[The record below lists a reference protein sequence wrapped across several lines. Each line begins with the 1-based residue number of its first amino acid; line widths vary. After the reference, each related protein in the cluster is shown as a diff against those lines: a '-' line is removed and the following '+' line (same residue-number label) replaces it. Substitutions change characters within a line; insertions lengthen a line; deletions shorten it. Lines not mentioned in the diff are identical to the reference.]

1 MVNQRLKNLF
11 RRLRSCLFSRYATV
25 SYAQEGEDIVLRR
38 IFGGQESGFY
48 VDIGAHHPHRF
59 SNTYIFYSR
68 GWRGVNIEPNPEIFD
83 LFRKYRA
90 RDINVK
96 KGISESIGVLNYFMF
111 DEPALNTFDKV
122 LALEYEEQSHKMKK
136 MINVDVCR
144 LDMLLEEVVPDGVAI
159 DFMTIDAEGHDF
171 DVLKSNNWMIFRP
184 RILLVEMLDIN
195 LAELNQS
202 DMHKFIVLQGYELIA
217 KTVNTFFYRDLKK
230 I

>member
-1 MVNQRLKNLF
+1 LVKLRLKSLF

-25 SYAQEGEDIVLRR
+25 SYAQEGEDIILQR
-38 IFGGQESGFY
+38 IFGVQKSGFY
-48 VDIGAHHPHRF
+48 IDIGAHHPHRF

-68 GWRGVNIEPNPEIFD
+68 GWRGVNIEPNPEMFD

-90 RDINVK
+90 KDINVK

-184 RILLVEMLDIN
+184 RILLVEMLGIT
-195 LAELNQS
+195 LTELNQS

-217 KTVNTFFYRDLKK
+217 KTVNTFFYRDHKK